1 MIPIDVLSLTAN
13 IIAVVDFGITVTKEV
28 KEQYRSADGLLKED
42 LESLKVLH
50 DLRIVQETSKS
61 KLSSKPNLTGEEND
75 LLRMA
80 SLCDEI
86 AGSLESELESLV
98 VPKNAKYRRAR
109 VIKQRLR
116 AISKKGDILEIEAR
130 LRKVQQGLDTR
141 LASMIKDNT
150 SSLMTNLEAMA
161 SRSESL
167 HANIS
172 KQLLSTKDELVGA
185 INAQKID
192 YTRIAELFER
202 LKSEDKDAEK
212 ALDMLKR
219 LRYVD
224 YSNRYHD
231 ITEAHQRTFQWIF
244 DNPEHQFT
252 HWLEQQ
258 SGIYWITGKP
268 GSGKSTLIKFIEE
281 HDETREKLR
290 TWANQQDLIV
300 AQHYFWISGSKMQ
313 RSLEGFLR
321 SIVFQILRKY
331 PYLIPKTF
339 PQHWTDREERELGEF
354 SLRTLK
360 DGLSRIAH
368 DGDRPKMC
376 LFIDGLDE
384 FEGDQNEILQI
395 LKELDASPSV
405 KLCSSSRS
413 WEKFEHAFREKPR
426 CLVHELT
433 EEDIRKYARENIE
446 KSPELMALIED
457 KRNFEEIVDEI
468 TFKAEGVFLWVFL
481 VVRMLLDGPEE
492 GASFG
497 DLQKKLDSYPTELDD
512 LYHRIYQSIKPEFRV
527 DTARMLKM
535 CLETIYELST
545 LMPFYLMDR
554 QEDLDYVFSDNFHY
568 LTTSEV
574 RELYSSLSK
583 RITARCKDFLQIHCP
598 EPGSSIEGREIFY
611 YNVGFMHRTAR
622 DYVEERLMPE
632 HLEKELGNN
641 FDARSMVAHG
651 EFLAMKQTDLSRMAW
666 EDDELKTTF
675 YLSMV
680 FPFFHRLERYEARW
694 RRPLTRVID
703 ELNCLLS
710 TAAQAQNE
718 NWVHSYLCFFS
729 EHAVV
734 DVLDVAFCFGLFYY
748 INAKLDVLQSQG
760 EALNRRLLLLLA
772 RPGNYWLTDPL
783 KLVGKLLRLGAD
795 MNHEVPADGRTIWE
809 ILLNSF
815 YCGNYNQHPRNI
827 LSSTAIEV
835 RVRNLMIEMLE
846 HGANPDV
853 IVHPHAEFTP
863 MKREN
868 ILEQDRGPEGP
879 PSPMT
884 FEQLVHHVLPI
895 EKDQVLQVLQQK
907 RAEKAKLRS
916 TSRTNTDPESTP
928 TASRIN

>member
-42 LESLKVLH
+42 RESLKVLH

-130 LRKVQQGLDTR
+130 LRKVQQGLGTR
-141 LASMIKDNT
+141 LASMIKDDT

-224 YSNRYHD
+224 YSKRYHD

-268 GSGKSTLIKFIEE
+268 GSGKSTLVKFIVE
-281 HDETREKLR
+281 HDQTREKLL
-290 TWANQQDLIV
+290 TWASQQDLIV

-321 SIVFQILRKY
+321 SIVFQILRKC
-331 PYLIPKTF
+331 PYLISKTF

-368 DGDRPKMC
+368 DGDRPKIC

-395 LKELDASPSV
+395 LKDLDASPSV
-405 KLCSSSRS
+405 KMCISSRP
-413 WEKFEHAFREKPR
+413 WEKFEHAFRGKPR
-426 CLVHELT
+426 CRVHELT
-433 EEDIRKYARENIE
+433 KEDIRKYAQESIAEN
-446 KSPELMALIED
+446 PELMVLVTYEQI
-457 KRNFEEIVDEI
+457 FEKIVDEI
-468 TFKAEGVFLWVFL
+468 TFKAQGVFLWVFL

-512 LYHRIYQSIKPEFRV
+512 LYDRIYQSIKPEFRV
-527 DTARMLKM
+527 DTARMLKI
-535 CLETIYELST
+535 CLETIHGSPT
-545 LMPFYLMDR
+545 LMPFYLVDR
-554 QEDLDYVFSDNFHY
+554 QKEDLDFVFNDDFHH
-568 LTTSEV
+568 LTASEV
-574 RELYSSLSK
+574 RELNSSLSK
-583 RITARCKDFLQIHCP
+583 RITARCKDFLQIRCS
-598 EPGSSIEGREIFY
+598 ESGREGAEIFNY
-611 YNVGFMHRTAR
+611 SVYFMHRTAR
-622 DYVEERLMPE
+622 DYVEKRLMPE

-641 FDARSMVAHG
+641 FDAHSMLAHG
-651 EFLAMKQTDLSRMAW
+651 EFLAMKQTDLSRIIRG
-666 EDDELKTTF
+666 DDEVKTNF
-675 YLSMV
+675 FQSLL
-680 FPFFHRLERYEARW
+680 FPFFYGLRYYEARW

-710 TAAQAQNE
+710 TAAQAKNE
-718 NWVHSYLCFFS
+718 NWVHSYVCSFFDDV
-729 EHAVV
+729 VV
-734 DVLDVAFCFGLFYY
+734 DVLDVAFFFGLSYY

-772 RPGNYWLTDPL
+772 PPGTKWLKDPL

-795 MNHEVPADGRTIWE
+795 INHEVPADGRTIWE
-809 ILLNSF
+809 IFLNSF
-815 YCGNYNQHPRNI
+815 YYDQRPKKM
-827 LSSTAIEV
+827 LSSTAIEW

-853 IVHPHAEFTP
+853 IVQPHAEFTP
-863 MKREN
+863 IKPE
-868 ILEQDRGPEGP
+868 IGSEQDRGPEGP
-879 PSPMT
+879 PNPMT
-884 FEQLVHHVLPI
+884 FEELVHHVLPI

-907 RAEKAKLRS
+907 RAEKAKL
-916 TSRTNTDPESTP
+916 TVPESTP
-928 TASRIN
+928 TDRASLIN